1 MEMQRKMCQRR
12 RSSSAILPAHMRRNE
27 AGMYQ
32 INFEEPVH
40 VHFIGIGGISMSG
53 LAEILL
59 KEGFAISGSD
69 AHESALTRHLAD
81 LGAKIYYGQKAENLQ
96 VEIPSFVVYTA
107 AVKADNPEYAQAV
120 RQGLP
125 LLSRAELLGQIM
137 ANYPVSAGIAG
148 THGKTT
154 TTSMLAEIFMDCDK
168 NPTISVGGIM
178 KRIGGN
184 IHVGDSPYFITEACE
199 YTNSF
204 FSLRPTIGII
214 LNVMAD
220 HLDFFKDIEDIRHSF
235 RVYAENI
242 ADDGTLVINGS
253 IPELS
258 YFTEGLSCAVVT
270 FGLDKSFDYSAEHI
284 TYDELGH
291 PSYDLYIRG
300 EFSMRITLSITGEH
314 NVVNSLSAIAAAR
327 AMQLPL
333 EAIAAGIA
341 AYTGTDRRFQK
352 KGEVKGCTIIDDY
365 AHHPDEIRATL
376 RAAGHYPHNRVWC
389 IFQPHTYTRT
399 KALLH
404 EFAEALCLADEI
416 VLADIY
422 PARETDTLGISSL
435 NLKEAIAACGKT
447 AHYFSTFEE
456 IEAFVLEHC
465 INGDLLITMGAG
477 DIVNVGE
484 ALLKA

>member
-1 MEMQRKMCQRR
+1 
-12 RSSSAILPAHMRRNE
+12 
-27 AGMYQ
+27 MYQ

-69 AHESALTRHLAD
+69 AHESALTRHLAE
-81 LGAKIYYGQKAENLQ
+81 LGARIYYGQKAENLQ
-96 VEIPSFVVYTA
+96 EEIPSFVVYTA
-107 AVKADNPEYAQAV
+107 AVKEDNPEYQEAV
-120 RQGLP
+120 RQKLP
-125 LLSRAELLGQIM
+125 LMSRAELLGQIM
-137 ANYPVSAGIAG
+137 SNYRLSVGISG

-154 TTSMLAEIFMDCDK
+154 TTSMLTEILMDADM

-204 FSLRPTIGII
+204 FSLKPTIGII

-220 HLDFFKDIEDIRHSF
+220 HMDFFKDMDDIRHSF

-242 ADDGTLVINGS
+242 ADDGALIINGT

-258 YFTEGLSCAVVT
+258 YFTEGLSCEIVT
-270 FGLDKSFDYSAEHI
+270 FGLDKAFDYSADNI
-284 TYDELGH
+284 TYDEFGR
-291 PSYDLYIRG
+291 PSYDLYIHG
-300 EFSMRITLSITGEH
+300 EFSTRLTLGVTGEH
-314 NVVNSLSAIAAAR
+314 NVVNSLSAIAAAV
-327 AMQLPL
+327 AMQVPL
-333 EAIAAGIA
+333 EAIASGIT
-341 AYTGTDRRFQK
+341 AYNGTDRRFQK
-352 KGEVKGCTIIDDY
+352 KGEVNGCTVIDDY

-376 RAAGHYPHNRVWC
+376 TAARNYPHNRIWC

-399 KALLH
+399 KAFLK
-404 EFAEALCLADEI
+404 EFAETLCLADEI
-416 VLADIY
+416 VLAEIY

-435 NLKEAIAACGKT
+435 TLKEEIASLGKE
-447 AHYFSTFEE
+447 AYYFSTFEE
-456 IEAFVLEHC
+456 IEKFILKNC

-484 ALLKA
+484 ALIKA